1 MDEQTNKKIEE
12 LKKNPPNRVLPV
24 LLLPL
29 ALAGVFC
36 YRVASTD
43 PKWEAVEPVVAPS
56 RAPTAKPATT
66 TPTKKAA
73 TPAPKTQ
80 APAPKTQVVPTAQ
93 TADVEPAEVPTQ
105 QATSEAV
112 SETPPPAPATTAAS
126 DELPP
131 AETPSADSEALDTY
145 LNSHLGQKVPFLY
158 KGEKRTVTLAAFSD
172 ETVTIKRKKSFTM
185 KRTDLSP
192 EQLKLWR

>member
-43 PKWEAVEPVVAPS
+43 PKWEAVESAVAPS
-56 RAPTAKPATT
+56 RAPTAKPSTT

-80 APAPKTQVVPTAQ
+80 VVPTAQ
-93 TADVEPAEVPTQ
+93 TTVAEPAEVPPQ

-112 SETPPPAPATTAAS
+112 SETPPPAPATTAAT

-131 AETPSADSEALDTY
+131 AETPSADREALDAY